1 MPIKIIRGSGI
12 SWELPGDFALERM
25 EGEEK

>member
-1 MPIKIIRGSGI
+1 MPMKRIRGSGV
-12 SWELPGDFALERM
+12 SWELPGDFALKRM

>member
-1 MPIKIIRGSGI
+1 MLMKRITGSGI
-12 SWELPGDFALERM
+12 SWELPGDFALKRM